1 MHYLLMYDV
10 VDDYITARA
19 PFRKLHLLHA
29 TAAHQRGELILGGA
43 LANLPAESASPVPR
57 GHSNEVPATG
67 ANAASRLGAVL
78 LFQADSP
85 KVAEDF
91 AKADPYV
98 LNGLITRWRVRE
110 WTTVVGDQASV
121 RVDPN
126 SL

>member
-10 VDDYITARA
+10 VENYTAART

-29 TAAHQRGELILGGA
+29 TAAYERGELVLGGA
-43 LANLPAESASPVPR
+43 LANPSSPAGP
-57 GHSNEVPATG
+57 G
-67 ANAASRLGAVL
+67 ARLGAVIV
-78 LFQADSP
+78 FKGDSP
-85 KVAEDF
+85 EVAEEF

-98 LNGLITRWRVRE
+98 LNGVVTSWRVHE

-121 RVDPN
+121 KVDPN

>member
-10 VDDYITARA
+10 VDDYIAARV

-43 LANLPAESASPVPR
+43 LANPPD
-57 GHSNEVPATG
+57 
-67 ANAASRLGAVL
+67 GAVL
-78 LFQADSP
+78 LFESDSP

-98 LNGLITRWRVRE
+98 LNNLITRWRVRE
-110 WTTVVGDQASV
+110 WTTVVGANASV

-126 SL
+126 SV

>member
-10 VDDYITARA
+10 VDDYVTARA

-29 TAAHQRGELILGGA
+29 IAAHRRGELILGGA
-43 LANLPAESASPVPR
+43 LANPPD
-57 GHSNEVPATG
+57 
-67 ANAASRLGAVL
+67 GAVL
-78 LFQADSP
+78 IFQADSQ

-110 WTTVVGDQASV
+110 WTTVVGDNAAV
-121 RVDPN
+121 MVDPN
-126 SL
+126 CL